1 MRNER
6 KRIAWYD
13 ACENILP
20 LTIYVCK
27 PLSGR
32 HVFRPTSAEAERPI
46 TAAQSTRKIII
57 GLVVKWDPN
66 LNINHNV

>member
-6 KRIAWYD
+6 KRIAWHD
-13 ACENILP
+13 ACDHILP
-20 LTIYVCK
+20 VTIYVCE

-32 HVFRPTSAEAERPI
+32 HVFRPISAQAERTT
-46 TAAQSTRKIII
+46 TAAQSTRKIIV

-66 LNINHNV
+66 LNINHDV